1 LGNGLTLT
9 IEEDTYNIMSIK
21 KQLLQQI
28 KTQREESGKKKKF
41 SGNLMDYIEMVEKD
55 PDIVKSSHKR
65 LHDAIEE
72 HGSYVMPDSDSRK
85 FKVFDGESIKI
96 HKYFEGEFF
105 GMETVIEKVMSFLS
119 SAAHKGEESRQ
130 VLLLMGPVG
139 AGKSALT
146 EHIKKALEGKKYY
159 TLKNDPHRG
168 EPLQLIPRSLRPS
181 VEAAL
186 NVKIDGD
193 ISPIARHK
201 LLNDYEGKYENFEVE
216 EVTFSQR
223 GRRGVASV
231 PPMDANSQD
240 VSVLIGSVDISKLDK
255 FAEDDPRSLSL
266 NGAFNVGNRG
276 VVELVEV
283 FKNEIEFLHTI
294 ITATQEKRV
303 PSPGKSDMLHFDGV
317 ILAHCNEAEWNRFQS
332 EHTNE
337 AIMDRIVK
345 ISVPYCLEL
354 NQEVKIYEKMLGK
367 SDFKAHIAPHTLKIA
382 SMFSV
387 MSRLKESAKCDAL
400 TKMKIYNGEEV
411 LEKGRVRKVDIKDLR
426 EEAKHEGLDGISTRF
441 ITKALDNALTA
452 SDKGMITPISVMDSL
467 TKMVKEQLVDES
479 FKTKCLELL
488 QKTIR
493 EEYLKILETEIAKAF
508 ISAYEEQAQ
517 SLFDSYLDNAEAYT
531 TRAKLKDRV
540 TKEERKPD
548 EGFMAS
554 IEEQIGVTG
563 SSRDGFRSDV
573 TAYMFAKMRKG
584 EHVSYKTYEPLKNAI
599 ESFLISSVKSM
610 ARIVTKSKTRDDDQ
624 KKKYS
629 EMVETLI
636 KEYHY
641 SAESA
646 EEILVFASNN
656 LWRDS

>member
-1 LGNGLTLT
+1 
-9 IEEDTYNIMSIK
+9 MSIK
-21 KQLLQQI
+21 KQLLQRI
-28 KTQREESGKKKKF
+28 KSAREESKKEQKF
-41 SGNLMDYIEMVEKD
+41 SGNLMDYIEMVEKN
-55 PDIVKSSHKR
+55 PDIIKSSHKR
-65 LHDAIEE
+65 LHDAIVE
-72 HGSYVMPDSDSRK
+72 HGSYAMPDSDSRK
-85 FKVFDGESIKI
+85 FKIFDGETIKI
-96 HKYFEGEFF
+96 HKYFDGEFF
-105 GMETVIEKVMSFLS
+105 GMETVIEKIMSFLS

-146 EHIKKALEGKKYY
+146 EHVKKALEGKKYY
-159 TLKNDPHRG
+159 TLKGDPHRG
-168 EPLQLIPRSLRPS
+168 EPLQLIPRSLRSS
-181 VEAAL
+181 VEEAL
-186 NVKIDGD
+186 KVKIDGD
-193 ISPIARHK
+193 ISPIVRHK
-201 LLNDYEGKYENFEVE
+201 LLNDYDGKYEDFEVE
-216 EVTFSQR
+216 ETTFSQR

-276 VVELVEV
+276 IVELVEV

-354 NQEVKIYEKMLGK
+354 NQEIKIYEKMLGK

-387 MSRLKESAKCDAL
+387 MSRLKDSAKCDAL

-411 LEKGRVRKVDIKDLR
+411 LEKGRVRKVDIRDLR
-426 EEAKHEGLDGISTRF
+426 EEARHEGLDGISTRF

-452 SDKGMITPISVMDSL
+452 SDKGMITPISVIDSL
-467 TKMVKEQLVDES
+467 TKMVKEQLIDES
-479 FKTKCLELL
+479 LKTKCLELL

-517 SLFDSYLDNAEAYT
+517 SLFDSYLDNAEAHT
-531 TRAKLKDRV
+531 TRAKIKDKI

-573 TAYMFAKMRKG
+573 TAYMFAKMRRG
-584 EHVSYKTYEPLKNAI
+584 EKVSFKTYEPLKNAI
-599 ESFLISSVKSM
+599 ESYLISSVRAM
-610 ARIVTKSKTRDDDQ
+610 ARIVTKSKTRDEEQTRKHSD
-624 KKKYS
+624 
-629 EMVETLI
+629 MVSVMI
-636 KEYHY
+636 KDYGY

-646 EEILVFASNN
+646 EEILIFAANN

>member
-1 LGNGLTLT
+1 
-9 IEEDTYNIMSIK
+9 
-21 KQLLQQI
+21 
-28 KTQREESGKKKKF
+28 
-41 SGNLMDYIEMVEKD
+41 MDYIEMVEKD

-387 MSRLKESAKCDAL
+387 MSRLKESAKADPL

-411 LEKGRVRKVDIKDLR
+411 LEKGRVRKVDIRDLR

-573 TAYMFAKMRKG
+573 TAYMFAKMRRG
-584 EHVSYKTYEPLKNAI
+584 EKVSYKTYEPLKNAI
-599 ESFLISSVKSM
+599 ESFLISSVRSM

>member
-1 LGNGLTLT
+1 
-9 IEEDTYNIMSIK
+9 MSIK

-28 KTQREESGKKKKF
+28 KAQREESSKVKKF
-41 SGNLMDYIEMVEKD
+41 SGNLIDYIEMVEKD
-55 PDIVKSSHKR
+55 PTIVKSAHKR
-65 LHDAIEE
+65 LHDAVEE
-72 HGSYVMPDSDSRK
+72 HGSYAMLDSDSRK
-85 FKVFDGESIKI
+85 FKIFDGEQIKI

-146 EHIKKALEGKKYY
+146 EHIKKALEGKKYFA
-159 TLKNDPHRG
+159 LKGDPHRG
-168 EPLQLIPRSLRPS
+168 EPLQLIPRSLRSS
-181 VEAAL
+181 VESAL

-193 ISPIARHK
+193 ISPVARHK
-201 LLNDYEGKYENFEVE
+201 LLNDYAGKYEEFEVE
-216 EVTFSQR
+216 ELTFSQR
-223 GRRGVASV
+223 ARRGVASV

-255 FAEDDPRSLSL
+255 FAEDDPRALSL

-276 VVELVEV
+276 IVELVEV

-354 NQEVKIYEKMLGK
+354 NQEMKIYEKMLGK
-367 SDFKAHIAPHTLKIA
+367 SDFKSHIAPHTLKVA

-387 MSRLKESAKCDAL
+387 MSRLKDSAKCDAL

-426 EEAKHEGLDGISTRF
+426 EEAKHEGMDGISTRF
-441 ITKALDNALTA
+441 ITKAIDNALTA
-452 SDKGMITPISVMDSL
+452 SDKNMITPISVMDSL
-467 TKMVKEQLVDES
+467 TKMVKEQLIDEQL
-479 FKTKCLELL
+479 KTKCLELL

-508 ISAYEEQAQ
+508 IAAYEEQAQ
-517 SLFDSYLDNAEAYT
+517 SLFDSYLDNAEAHT

-548 EGFMAS
+548 EQFMTS

-563 SSRDGFRSDV
+563 SARDGFRSDV
-573 TAYMFAKMRKG
+573 TAYMFAKMRRG
-584 EHVSYKTYEPLKNAI
+584 EKVSFKTYEPLKSAI
-599 ESFLISSVKSM
+599 ESYLISSVRSM
-610 ARIVTKSKTRDDDQ
+610 ARIVTKSKTRDEDQ
-624 KKKYS
+624 QKKYS
-629 EMVETLI
+629 EMVETMI
-636 KEYHY
+636 KDYGY
-641 SAESA
+641 TAESA
-646 EEILVFASNN
+646 EEILAFAANN